1 VVPRQRDVVAQRD
14 LLSSAVWQ
22 VLAEAGLPGLTLRAV
37 AERAGCTTGLVL
49 HAFPTKKALLL
60 QARDL
65 LYERTAVRAEAA
77 EASAG
82 DAGSALTAVLGQA
95 VDLPHGHHEESRVW
109 VGFLAAA
116 LADDD
121 LAQRHRAA
129 NHSFLARI
137 RRLVAACRPEWTDER
152 LELTTKSLVALVEG
166 LNVLAAAD
174 PEGYP
179 AGLQRTALAAALA
192 EVTRPGRSVGG
203 RRSG

>member
-1 VVPRQRDVVAQRD
+1 VPRQRDVAAQRT
-14 LLSSAVWQ
+14 LLSNAVWQ

-37 AERAGCTTGLVL
+37 AGRAGCTTGLVL

-60 QARDL
+60 HARDL
-65 LYERTAVRAEAA
+65 LHERTAVRADAA
-77 EASAG
+77 EAAGG
-82 DAGSALTAVLGQA
+82 DASGALTAVLGQA
-95 VDLPHGHHEESRVW
+95 ADLPHGHHEESRVW

-121 LAQRHRAA
+121 LARHHRAA
-129 NHSFLARI
+129 NHAFLARI

-152 LELTTKSLVALVEG
+152 LDLTTKSLVALVEG

-174 PEGYP
+174 PQGYP
-179 AGLQRTALAAALA
+179 ARLQEAALAAALA
-192 EVTRPGRSVGG
+192 EVTRPGRSGGG

>member
-1 VVPRQRDVVAQRD
+1 MPRQRDVEAQRE
-14 LLSSAVWQ
+14 LLSNAVWQ

-49 HAFPTKKALLL
+49 HTFPTKKALLL
-60 QARDL
+60 HARDL
-65 LYERTAVRAEAA
+65 LYERTAIRADAAEAA
-77 EASAG
+77 AI
-82 DAGSALTAVLGQA
+82 DAPAALRAVLGCA
-95 VDLPHGHHEESRVW
+95 IDLPHGHREESSVW

-129 NHSFLARI
+129 NHSFLARV
-137 RRLVAACRPEWTDER
+137 RRLIAACRPEWTDNH

-174 PEGYP
+174 PHAYP
-179 AGLQRTALAAALA
+179 ARLQEEALAKALQD
-192 EVTRPGRSVGG
+192 VV
-203 RRSG
+203 SGNSG

>member
-1 VVPRQRDVVAQRD
+1 VPRQRDVAAQRD
-14 LLSSAVWQ
+14 LLSNAVWQ

-37 AERAGCTTGLVL
+37 AERAGCTTGLVM

-60 QARDL
+60 HARDL
-65 LYERTAVRAEAA
+65 LYERTAIRAEAA
-77 EASAG
+77 EGSAG
-82 DAGSALTAVLGQA
+82 NAGSALTAVLGQA
-95 VDLPHGHHEESRVW
+95 VDLPHGHYEESRVW

-121 LAQRHRAA
+121 LARRHRAA

-137 RRLVAACRPEWTDER
+137 RRLVAACRPEWPDDR
-152 LELTTKSLVALVEG
+152 VELATKSLVALVEG

-179 AGLQRTALAAALA
+179 ASLQQQALAAALA
-192 EVTRPGRSVGG
+192 EVTRPGRTGGG